1 MKVNIADFANLT
13 LLRIP
18 ASFKTKLEGAVPV
31 PTDDV
36 PSNVV
41 TMLSRVILADT
52 KTGERREVV
61 LVYPGDADGALGRV
75 SVLDPIGMALFGAS
89 LGDVIECPGNE
100 SVRTLRVEDIPY
112 QPEQWM
118 RMNLVVRD

>member
-13 LLRIP
+13 LLGIP
-18 ASFKTKLEGAVPV
+18 ALFRTKLEAAVLM

-41 TMLSRVILADT
+41 TMLSRVTLADT

-61 LVYPGDADGALGRV
+61 LVYPVDADGASGRV
-75 SVLDPIGMALFGAS
+75 SVLDAIGMALFGAS
-89 LGDVIECPGNE
+89 IGDVIEYPSKHG
-100 SVRTLRVEDIPY
+100 VRTLRVESIPY